1 MCLEV
6 TVTSFHPPRLCR
18 IAVFSLKLTFLSV
31 INIILEAIIFAIS
44 ISFSL
49 SSVTLGLHLWTSLL
63 AFYRSQYI
71 HPRIILVIVN
81 VDTDVKNWT
90 AIDMQG
96 IWSATQDG
104 DGLGSDGAAQG
115 SAGFDSGSSKT
126 TSMLLKRLHGPANA
140 PRLKLSSRARRGRE
154 RLKGVSICCNTRA
167 TTHLSKLRPEVGAI
181 AHELMRDV
189 LTTAK

>member
-1 MCLEV
+1 MACAPGRLICIYLYLVFYFFYNCLEV

-49 SSVTLGLHLWTSLL
+49 SSVTLGLPLWTSLL
-63 AFYRSQYI
+63 AFYRIIITYI

-90 AIDMQG
+90 AIDM
-96 IWSATQDG
+96 
-104 DGLGSDGAAQG
+104 
-115 SAGFDSGSSKT
+115 
-126 TSMLLKRLHGPANA
+126 
-140 PRLKLSSRARRGRE
+140 
-154 RLKGVSICCNTRA
+154 
-167 TTHLSKLRPEVGAI
+167 
-181 AHELMRDV
+181 
-189 LTTAK
+189 

>member
-49 SSVTLGLHLWTSLL
+49 SSVTLGLPLCTSLL
-63 AFYRSQYI
+63 AFHRSQYI

-115 SAGFDSGSSKT
+115 SAGFDSGSRKT

-140 PRLKLSSRARRGRE
+140 PAIETEFSSQARQRKAQRRLNLLQRACHYPPFETSPWNWGD
-154 RLKGVSICCNTRA
+154 RA
-167 TTHLSKLRPEVGAI
+167 
-181 AHELMRDV
+181 
-189 LTTAK
+189 